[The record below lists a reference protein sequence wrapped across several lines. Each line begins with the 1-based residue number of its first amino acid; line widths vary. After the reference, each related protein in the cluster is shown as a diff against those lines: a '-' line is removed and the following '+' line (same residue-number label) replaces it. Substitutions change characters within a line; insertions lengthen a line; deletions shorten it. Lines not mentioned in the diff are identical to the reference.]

1 MTKAELIRKISK
13 RSGVPDS
20 EAKVFF
26 EILLARI
33 SEKLKYGEAIKLKG
47 FGYFQLR
54 QGIIKKLSSLEDEQ
68 NNLMTT
74 DLIVFSPLT
83 KEIEHDNENLIF
95 NVPESTV
102 NEYDSIDSHFS
113 ISINKPIIPL
123 LGKNEIDYFIPPTGN
138 ELEKLFESKVE
149 KILEDVEI
157 ITEHAKGHE
166 VLIIKANVL
175 DPSQFEF
182 NWEDSKINSEESK
195 DDLKITKE
203 IANDSQYEHV
213 EWDFGENLSRQ
224 IEEESILDVGAE
236 PNLSEGELEELNT
249 GLEWNFEPPVVDEG
263 EARDKINKENE
274 NQNTVSAANESNEQR
289 EEEKDLLNTR
299 EFEEKVSEEIKKFQR
314 VEALTSKNKNEK
326 VKEPLSLTK
335 SEMDLSWNFNEEEKK
350 IDDEEFL
357 KSLKNEMKGDGK
369 KEKVKPAQKE
379 DFIQVVKKKDEDFPA
394 PKSSIKKG
402 IKSKKDRS
410 KIFNLLNRKSSRD
423 NSSEQQLKKMSR
435 RRTSIIFFIALLTII
450 VVGTALL
457 LYLKSSSLSI
467 FDSKNISSKNLSQ
480 ARNPVLINR
489 EFDIPVS
496 YPYLK
501 SNKAKNLSFE
511 GIDSSLIFNNK
522 TDKVK
527 QTSVNNSK
535 TESDK
540 NNMEDSG
547 GNDKPSVFKKSGSG
561 IKVYDNIYKNG
572 NIFIVQ
578 VSSWK
583 TESIAVNQAE
593 KFKKKGFVPYVEKT
607 LIPGRGEWFRV
618 RIGNFKSLSAAKK
631 FTERYK

>member
-13 RSGVPDS
+13 RSGVPDN

-54 QGIIKKLSSLEDEQ
+54 QGIIKKLSSLEEEQ

-74 DLIVFSPLT
+74 DLIVFSPQSKGT
-83 KEIEHDNENLIF
+83 EENSENLIF

-113 ISINKPIIPL
+113 VSINKPIIPL

-149 KILEDVEI
+149 KILEDAEI
-157 ITEHAKGHE
+157 ITEHVKGHE

-182 NWEDSKINSEESK
+182 KWEDSKISSEGSE
-195 DDLKITKE
+195 DNINLAE
-203 IANDSQYEHV
+203 ELANDSEYEHV

-236 PNLSEGELEELNT
+236 SNLSEGELEELNT
-249 GLEWNFEPPVVDEG
+249 GLEWNFEPPVVNEG
-263 EARDKINKENE
+263 ESIDKINKENE
-274 NQNTVSAANESNEQR
+274 NQNTVFPINESKEKP

-299 EFEEKVSEEIKKFQR
+299 EFEEKVGEELKKFQR
-314 VEALTSKNKNEK
+314 VEALTGKNKNEK

-335 SEMDLSWNFNEEEKK
+335 SEMNLSWNFSEEEKK

-357 KSLKNEMKGDGK
+357 KSMENEMKEEGE
-369 KEKVKPAQKE
+369 KEKIKPAQKK
-379 DFIQVVKKKDEDFPA
+379 DFIQVVKKKDEDFPP
-394 PKSSIKKG
+394 PKRSLEKG
-402 IKSKKDRS
+402 IKFEKDRS
-410 KIFNLLNRKSSRD
+410 KVFNLLNRQSSSD
-423 NSSEQQLKKMSR
+423 NYSEQQLKKMNG

-457 LYLKSSSLSI
+457 MYLKSSRLSI
-467 FDSKNISSKNLSQ
+467 FDKKNISSNNSSQ
-480 ARNPVLINR
+480 AGNPVLINR
-489 EFDIPVS
+489 DFDIPVS

-501 SNKAKNLSFE
+501 NNKAKNLSLI
-511 GIDSSLIFNNK
+511 GIDSSLIVNK
-522 TDKVK
+522 KNDEVK

-535 TESDK
+535 SEPNKK
-540 NNMEDSG
+540 NIEEPY
-547 GNDKPSVFKKSGSG
+547 GNDKSSVFNKSGAG
-561 IKVYDNIYKNG
+561 IKVYKNIYKNG
-572 NIFIVQ
+572 NIFVVQ

-593 KFKKKGFVPYVEKT
+593 KFKKRGYIPYVEKT
-607 LIPGRGEWFRV
+607 LIPGRGEWYRV
-618 RIGNFKSLSAAKK
+618 RIGNFKK
-631 FTERYK
+631 FTEKYK